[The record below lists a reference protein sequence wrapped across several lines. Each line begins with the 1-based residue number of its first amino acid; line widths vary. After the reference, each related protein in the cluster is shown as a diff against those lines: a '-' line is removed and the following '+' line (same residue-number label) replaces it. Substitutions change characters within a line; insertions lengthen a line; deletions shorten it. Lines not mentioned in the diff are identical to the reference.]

1 MEVIVLNNFLF
12 HQFMKKFHP
21 LLLLLL
27 LTASISTYGQKK
39 APLLEKQIT
48 VALQNVKTDAALEQI
63 AAKGAFT
70 FSYNSSFIDLNRTI
84 NFTFTNK
91 TIREIL
97 QTLFNGKIEGKEKG
111 KYIILVKAKIPEPKS
126 KQDEIFKISGYVE
139 SPSGE
144 KIPWVSIYNKKSMNS
159 TVSDNY
165 GFYSIELP
173 KELKDLTLNV
183 SKKDYADTLISITE
197 NTTQFINISLT
208 PVKIDSAP
216 GFNIDHLYD
225 QAEET
230 SRSFFMKQEDVANK
244 ENIKDTLY
252 RKTQISLIPFVGT
265 NGRLSGNVINDY
277 SFNIFGGYS
286 MGNQQLE
293 IAGIFNVNRGDVKK
307 LQLAGYVNAVGG
319 NIDGCQMAGFVNAD
333 AGNVKGCQLAG
344 FVNVVRK
351 NVDGLQMSGF
361 VNLTWGNLKGA
372 QVAGFVNTVK
382 GKSNAWQVS
391 GFVNNAFDTCYGGQI
406 SGFINYAHKNFTGT
420 QVSGF
425 ANIAMEDMKGTQVST
440 FNYARKFNGAQVGFF
455 NYSKSCTGIPVGFI
469 SYVNDG
475 YHQLELSTDELLF
488 THVAFRT
495 GVTEF
500 HNIITAGMRPTIYK
514 NPIWTFGYGLGSS
527 IVLGKKANL
536 DIDLTSSQ
544 IIKKGDFSKLNLI
557 NRGYVGV
564 DIKLAKKF
572 SLAVGGTVNAQ
583 ITEASYKLYPELF
596 TDVQPNLFYNSTID
610 GERLDMRMWLGGKVA
625 LRFL

>member
-1 MEVIVLNNFLF
+1 
-12 HQFMKKFHP
+12 MKKFQP
-21 LLLLLL
+21 LFILLL
-27 LTASISTYGQKK
+27 LTASVSTYGQKK
-39 APLLEKQIT
+39 TPLLEKQVT
-48 VALQNVKTDAALEQI
+48 VALHNVKTDAALDQV
-63 AAKGAFT
+63 AAKAGFT
-70 FSYNSSFIDLNRTI
+70 FSYNPLLIDLNRTI
-84 NFTFTNK
+84 NIAFTNK
-91 TIREIL
+91 TIREII

-111 KYIILVKAKIPEPKS
+111 KYIILLKAKIPEPKS
-126 KQDEIFKISGYVE
+126 RKDEIFKVSGYIEDPTGV
-139 SPSGE
+139 
-144 KIPWVSIYNKKSMNS
+144 KIPWVSIYNKQSMS
-159 TVSDNY
+159 SAVSDYY
-165 GFYSIELP
+165 GFYTIELP

-183 SKKDYADTLISITE
+183 SKKDYTDTLISITDK
-197 NTTQFINISLT
+197 TTRFINITLT
-208 PVKIDSAP
+208 PVKIDTVP
-216 GFNIDHLYD
+216 NINIDHLYE

-252 RKTQISLIPFVGT
+252 RKTQVSLIPFIGT

-286 MGNQQLE
+286 MGNQKLE

-307 LQLAGYVNAVGG
+307 VQLAGYVNAVGG
-319 NIDGCQMAGFVNAD
+319 NVDGLQMAGFVNAN
-333 AGNVKGCQLAG
+333 AGYMKGGQLAG

-351 NVDGLQMSGF
+351 DVDGLQMSGF

-372 QVAGFVNTVK
+372 QIAGFVNTIK
-382 GKSNAWQVS
+382 GKCNAWQVS
-391 GFVNNAFDTCYGGQI
+391 GFVNNAFDTCNGGQV
-406 SGFINYAHKNFTGT
+406 SGFVNYANKNITGT

-425 ANIAMEDMKGTQVST
+425 VNIALNDMNGSQVST
-440 FNYARKFNGAQVGFF
+440 FNYARNLKGTQVGFF

-475 YHQLELSTDELLF
+475 YHQLELAADELLF

-500 HNIITAGMRPTIYK
+500 HNIITAGIRPTIYK
-514 NPIWTFGYGLGSS
+514 NPVWTFGYGLGSS
-527 IVLGKKANL
+527 IALGKKVNL

-544 IIKKGDFSKLNLI
+544 IIKKGDFSRLNLI
-557 NRGYVGV
+557 NKGYVGV

-572 SLAVGGTVNAQ
+572 SLAVGGTLNTQ
-583 ITEASYKLYPELF
+583 ITEASFKFYPELF
-596 TDVQPNLFYNSTID
+596 ADVQPNIFYNSTID
-610 GERLDMRMWLGGKVA
+610 GERLNMSMWLGGKVA